1 MGDPVDLPPR
11 DVYIPLLHDAD
22 MGANSAVPP
31 PDKKEPSTKDEII
44 YGIVV
49 TIFGAF
55 LVAGLGGFYENN
67 AILGSV
73 FIIVAAVGFLAL
85 FIRLKEYRL
94 TAIHALIAVIALL
107 VVASASLVYLLW
119 TKPKEV
125 IVHNPPTAEDIAKAT
140 APLIAERDTAIKER
154 DTANQKLA
162 EATRNLRAAQE
173 DAASPQQPSPP
184 IGAEISWAARPF
196 VLNFFRQ
203 PNGKAISI
211 DPSSIGILDLRAT
224 TQGSSAVQLKNGY
237 IISGL
242 TGERRPLR
250 VSTRAGYL
258 DAETYALNEVNP
270 IPPGVQ
276 IALYA
281 EWTPPLP
288 VSDFFRQWG
297 KMTIHVDYD
306 DTFWEKTLDE
316 NKVRDIIVQDIPNA
330 DLVLPVPRVTKK
342 E

>member
-1 MGDPVDLPPR
+1 MGDPSDLPPGNFYVPLVDDTESGQSGVSNKDDFSAR
-11 DVYIPLLHDAD
+11 DLTLYSLLGLFFVTA
-22 MGANSAVPP
+22 MG
-31 PDKKEPSTKDEII
+31 T
-44 YGIVV
+44 
-49 TIFGAF
+49 GALSYDSHPWF
-55 LVAGLGGFYENN
+55 GGF
-67 AILGSV
+67 
-73 FIIVAAVGFLAL
+73 AALVGTVGFIVTLVL
-85 FIRLKEYRL
+85 LIRYHPK
-94 TAIHALIAVIALL
+94 TVHALIASIAALVATWAFLAYVI
-107 VVASASLVYLLW
+107 W

-140 APLIAERDTAIKER
+140 TPFS
-154 DTANQKLA
+154 
-162 EATRNLRAAQE
+162 AAQE
-173 DAASPQQPSPP
+173 DATSPQQPSPP

-196 VLNFFRQ
+196 FRNFFRQ
-203 PNGKAISI
+203 PNGKVISI

-237 IISGL
+237 VISGL